1 MATVGGDAAVTGFNC
16 DEAGT
21 KQWTGRAA
29 PDVSLE
35 LKFPDP
41 RKQYVAE
48 LR

>member
-1 MATVGGDAAVTGFNC
+1 MATVGGDASVTEFNC
-16 DEAGT
+16 DEADT

-48 LR
+48 LK